1 MAQFTPFF
9 TNQTVNGSA
18 SVTTNKLAPDRW
30 HDATAYV
37 TGTFGGAS
45 VQLAISLDNQN
56 FAPIGQPITQ
66 NTALMLPY
74 NANFIQA
81 TVTGATA
88 TTALLPLN
96 WTI

>member
-1 MAQFTPFF
+1 MAQFTSIF
-9 TNQTVNGSA
+9 TNQAANGSV
-18 SVTTNKLAPDRW
+18 SITSNKLAPDRR
-30 HDATAYV
+30 HNATAYV

-88 TTALLPLN
+88 TTNLN
-96 WTI
+96 ASVL